1 MIRQIKFDGVS
12 NYEIVYSGA
21 DLALKILQPDNVETI
36 VKVAVGNMA
45 EFAEQIKKTAAS
57 IQSPRKREPKTID
70 LTNIV
75 KSNKRV
81 TTKLQVD
88 DDKYI
93 KGAFPEM
100 AQVTGSDTK
109 AAKLLAKHFH
119 CSYQN
124 ILAIKNGIS
133 WKHVEVEVEGDTQLK
148 NQQTV

>member
-21 DLALKILQPDNVETI
+21 DLALKIFQPDNVETI

-45 EFAEQIKKTAAS
+45 ELAEQIQKAAAS

-70 LTNIV
+70 LVNTV
-75 KSNKRV
+75 KSNKPV
-81 TTKLQVD
+81 QTKLQEADV
-88 DDKYI
+88 KYI
-93 KGAFPEM
+93 KSSFDEM
-100 AQVTGSDTK
+100 VEVTGSDTA
-109 AAKLLAKHFH
+109 AAKLLAKHYH

-124 ILAIKNGIS
+124 ILAIMAGRS
-133 WKHVEVEVEGDTQLK
+133 WKHVEADTQLK